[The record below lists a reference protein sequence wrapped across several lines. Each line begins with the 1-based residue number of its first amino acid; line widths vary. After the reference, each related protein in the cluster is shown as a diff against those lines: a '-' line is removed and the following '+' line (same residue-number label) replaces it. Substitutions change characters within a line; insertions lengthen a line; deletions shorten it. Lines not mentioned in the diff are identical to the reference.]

1 MRFLQ
6 TAHADSPGSDA
17 MALGVHEA
25 LRCPVDYQCADA
37 VVFLEDPIYQL
48 EPVYVTKDQV
58 HTSKMVGSSLV
69 SIVMKLSLT
78 QMRRHT
84 RLRPRRSSPKSPQ

>member
-1 MRFLQ
+1 MCFLQ
-6 TAHADSPGSDA
+6 TARAENPGSDA

-37 VVFLEDPIYQL
+37 VVFLKDPIYQL
-48 EPVYVTKDQV
+48 EPVYVTQDQV

-69 SIVMKLSLT
+69 SIMMEFSLT
-78 QMRRHT
+78 RIRRHT
-84 RLRPRRSSPKSPQ
+84 QLHLRHSSPKSRQ